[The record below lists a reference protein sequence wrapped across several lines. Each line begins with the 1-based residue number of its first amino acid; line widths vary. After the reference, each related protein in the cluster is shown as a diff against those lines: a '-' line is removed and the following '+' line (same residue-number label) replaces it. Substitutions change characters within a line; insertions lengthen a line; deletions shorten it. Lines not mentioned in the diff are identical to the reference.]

1 MLISQILE
9 RLSAFLFLSSIAIT
23 YMPLHEVKAENKEVV
38 QFETDFVPD
47 PQTSSFKESFIH
59 MSTNRE
65 ASIKSFT
72 YCFRMKLLS
81 TIEQCLFYENG
92 LGFKSQ
98 NENFGF
104 IVLHNAWITFEYDKP
119 LAPLKWYHV
128 CMSYDSG
135 HILLVMNNATLI
147 NKESSDLK
155 SLAQSELVLNDGL
168 TLGICKDLNKGS
180 PNPLE
185 IITRGSLTDF
195 NMWST
200 SFKEK
205 DLLHFTED
213 CTVFSTEPDVI
224 SWKDLENARKGGNV
238 KILQLGISEVCKK
251 KNSYRTHKTLLAIPI
266 KMTYDL
272 SKNLCSSL
280 GGNFPIF
287 RDEKDIISWN
297 RTITVK
303 SRYDTDSRVDLVRN
317 ACEYKFWAPIRQK
330 VVKNAAG
337 DKEYIWSED
346 ISSKEQFAKYLP
358 WEFSQ
363 PNGLKYQQCV
373 QISLE
378 TREIG
383 DFDCN
388 TKRLCS
394 ICEFHDSVKF
404 YFRGLPEISSVDKDF
419 IFVPEMQTGDGLTI
433 LGYKQYLIR
442 WMYENGVWEII
453 DRSDLGQAI
462 ATFDNSPSKFPVGNR
477 IWQIAAQNHF
487 GKNIKNNVI
496 NLKLSRVRICKKFLN
511 FL

>member
-1 MLISQILE
+1 MWVSQISE
-9 RLSAFLFLSSIAIT
+9 RLSVFLFLSSIAIT
-23 YMPLHEVKAENKEVV
+23 YMLLHEVKAENKEVV
-38 QFETDFVPD
+38 EFETDFVPD
-47 PQTSSFKESFIH
+47 PQTSSFKENFIQ
-59 MSTNRE
+59 MSANRD
-65 ASIKSFT
+65 ASMKSFT
-72 YCFRMKLLS
+72 YCFRIKLLS
-81 TIEQCLFYENG
+81 TIEQCLFYENSF
-92 LGFKSQ
+92 GFKSQ

-104 IVLHNAWITFEYDKP
+104 VVLHGAWITFEYDKP

-128 CMSYDSG
+128 CMSYNSG
-135 HILLVMNNATLI
+135 HILLVMNNKTLI

-155 SLAQSELVLNDGL
+155 SLGETELVLNDGL

-195 NMWST
+195 DMWST

-213 CTVFSTEPDVI
+213 CTAFSTEPDVI

-251 KNSYRTHKTLLAIPI
+251 KNSHSTHKTLVAIPI

-287 RDEKDIISWN
+287 RDEKDVMSLN
-297 RTITVK
+297 QTIAFK
-303 SRYDTDSRVDLVRN
+303 SRYDTDGRIDLVRN
-317 ACEYKFWAPIRQK
+317 ACENKFWAPIRQK
-330 VVKNAAG
+330 AVKNT

-346 ISSKEQFAKYLP
+346 ISSKEQVAKYLP

-373 QISLE
+373 QINLE
-378 TREIG
+378 TRKVG

-394 ICEFHDSVKF
+394 ICEFHGSVNF
-404 YFRGLPEISSVDKDF
+404 HFRGLPEMSPVDKDF

-433 LGYKQYLIR
+433 LGYKQYIIR

-453 DRSDLGQAI
+453 DRSDSGQAI
-462 ATFDNSPSKFPVGNR
+462 ATFDNSPLKCPIGNG
-477 IWQIAAQNHF
+477 IWQIAAQNQF
-487 GKNIKNNVI
+487 GTNNEDNLI
-496 NLKLSRVRICKKFLN
+496 HLKLSRVRIHN
-511 FL
+511 D